1 MLELQEREPMKI
13 TSYLS
18 PSPSRLIYLASLL
31 VFSFFSSA
39 TFACTTDFWNGGVT
53 GSPLADSP
61 NSVDRVS
68 GLCAMK
74 LSASG
79 SVKDTSPLVEPSI
92 VIRFYVKA
100 TVNSGAPVIVEA
112 FSDDAATASLINV
125 TFDGS
130 NFVFDAGDGNSGN
143 VPGRSGWNLVE
154 ITWVGGVGLEYWVNT
169 DSSGDAT
176 GAVSAAGGTVESVVL
191 GPLAGLDGELTFD
204 DYVSHREMPVGGLLI
219 GDANNDGAVNLFDIS
234 ATLLEVDFF
243 NPVVQEG
250 TPDCNMDGQVDLFDI
265 SATLL
270 AIDFFNPTPCESN

>member
-1 MLELQEREPMKI
+1 MKI
-13 TSYLS
+13 TSYL
-18 PSPSRLIYLASLL
+18 SPSRLIYLASLL

-39 TFACTTDFWNGGVT
+39 TFACTTDLWNGGVT

-130 NFVFDAGDGNSGN
+130 NFVFDAGDGDSGN

-154 ITWVGGVGLEYWVNT
+154 ISWVGGVGLEYWVNT

-204 DYVSHREMPVGGLLI
+204 DYVSNRTLPVGGLLI
-219 GDANNDGAVNLFDIS
+219 GDANNDGEVNLFDIS

-243 NPVVQEG
+243 NPIVQEG
-250 TPDCNMDGQVDLFDI
+250 TPDCNMDGQVNLFDI

-270 AIDFFNPTPCESN
+270 AIDFFNPIPCGSN